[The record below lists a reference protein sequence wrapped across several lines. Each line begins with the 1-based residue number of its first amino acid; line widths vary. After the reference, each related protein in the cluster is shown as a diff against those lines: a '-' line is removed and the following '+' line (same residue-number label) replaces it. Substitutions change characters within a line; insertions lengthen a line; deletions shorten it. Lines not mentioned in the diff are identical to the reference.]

1 MAGQVGGGW
10 AHALELPCIHDDVQ
24 PPARRRA
31 RTLRSVQRLPTRPG
45 PSRPLAAFPRAAVRS
60 SGSCEEAIGR
70 GVPETASA
78 ETNRGGSSA
87 LAARIVILTAA
98 ITLASTARWMD
109 RSVPV
114 ISTRRSSFFGPSRPT
129 VILREAAVA
138 TSHPLATAAGLE
150 ILQAGGNAM
159 DAALAAV
166 ASQCVVEPA
175 MTGIGGDC
183 FVLYAP
189 FGKPTVAMNGSGCA
203 PAAATVEA
211 FQSAGLTT
219 EIPRTS
225 AHAVTVPGAISA
237 WTRLHADHGSLPL
250 DRLLARAVDYAENGY
265 PIGQRVA
272 FDWAEAAPLLA
283 QDKNAAA
290 LFLPGGKPPAP
301 GSRHA
306 QPLLGQRLREIAKH
320 GAEAFYEGATAASL
334 VRYLKDLGGLHTL
347 EDFAGMKDGAF
358 YTAPIS
364 SEYRGYTVE
373 QCPPNGQGLAA
384 LMLLNIL
391 REFDLGEGLS
401 LVNRIHLHAEAT
413 KLAYHS
419 RDALLADPT
428 TMTVTLEE
436 LLSLDT
442 ARRSAAL
449 IDMRQARRHLS
460 WDEPAHQDTV
470 YVCAVDRDGNM
481 VSFINS
487 LFHAFGSTR
496 VDPSTGVLLHSRG
509 ASFRLIEGHPNAI
522 GPRKRP
528 MHTIIPGLLRR
539 DGEPAGVFGVM
550 GGHYQ
555 AAGHAALLSGLF
567 DRGQDPQAAVDAPR
581 SFAHDGILEMEP
593 TFPEAV
599 AAELAARGH
608 MVKPL
613 VKPLGGAQ
621 IILRDP
627 TDGFLVAA
635 SDPRKDGCAL
645 GM

>member
-1 MAGQVGGGW
+1 MRG
-10 AHALELPCIHDDVQ
+10 HS
-24 PPARRRA
+24 RRPKNKD
-31 RTLRSVQRLPTRPG
+31 S
-45 PSRPLAAFPRAAVRS
+45 AVI
-60 SGSCEEAIGR
+60 A
-70 GVPETASA
+70 
-78 ETNRGGSSA
+78 
-87 LAARIVILTAA
+87 
-98 ITLASTARWMD
+98 
-109 RSVPV
+109 
-114 ISTRRSSFFGPSRPT
+114 TRRSDFFGPSRPT

-138 TSHPLATAAGLE
+138 TSHPLATGAALE
-150 ILQAGGNAM
+150 MLQAGGNAM

-166 ASQCVVEPA
+166 ATQCVVEPA

-189 FGKPTVAMNGSGCA
+189 SGKPTVAMNGSGCA

-211 FQSAGLTT
+211 LRSAGLGA

-225 AHAVTVPGAISA
+225 AHAVTVPGAVSA

-250 DRLLARAVDYAENGY
+250 DRLFARAVDYAENGY

-283 QDKNAAA
+283 QDTGAAA
-290 LFLPGGKPPAP
+290 LFLPAGKPLAP
-301 GSRHA
+301 GARHA
-306 QPLLGQRLREIAKH
+306 QPRLGQRLREIAAH
-320 GAEAFYEGATAASL
+320 GARAFYEGATAASL
-334 VRYLKDLGGLHTL
+334 VQYLKGLGGLHTL
-347 EDFAGMKDGAF
+347 EDFAGMTEGAF

-364 SEYRGYTVE
+364 SDYRGYTVE

-401 LVNRIHLHAEAT
+401 TVDRIHLHAEAT

-419 RDALLADPT
+419 RDALLADPAA
-428 TMTVTLEE
+428 MTVPIEE
-436 LLSLDT
+436 LLSHGT
-442 ARRSAAL
+442 ARRLAAL
-449 IDMRQARRHLS
+449 VDMKRARPHLS
-460 WDEPAHQDTV
+460 WDEPVHQDTV

-487 LFHAFGSTR
+487 LFHAFGSTHL
-496 VDPSTGVLLHSRG
+496 DPTTGVLLHSRG

-539 DGEPAGVFGVM
+539 DGQPAGVFGVM

-567 DRGQDPQAAVDAPR
+567 DRGLDPQAAVDAPR
-581 SFAHDGILEMEP
+581 SFAHDGILDVEP
-593 TFPEAV
+593 TYPEGV
-599 AAELAARGH
+599 AAELSARGH
-608 MVKPL
+608 RVETL
-613 VKPLGGAQ
+613 TKPLGGAQ
-621 IILRDP
+621 VILRDP
-627 TDGFLVAA
+627 TGGFLLAA

-645 GM
+645 GV